1 MTWDIV
7 IRHRSALFVLGMR
20 DRLGDEVSVETWW
33 CSFTMRH
40 LPLVALQVRFLILAR
55 GGVDELTRLPEF
67 WSLDFPEFVIV
78 W

>member
-1 MTWDIV
+1 
-7 IRHRSALFVLGMR
+7 
-20 DRLGDEVSVETWW
+20 
-33 CSFTMRH
+33 MRH

-67 WSLDFPEFVIV
+67 WSLDFPKFVIV